1 MADALTFISSQT
13 VSSPVT
19 SVTFSSIPQTYTD
32 LRIFISGRS
41 DHGAHYGG
49 GTLRFNG
56 DTGNNYSFKRIYGDT
71 TTVGSSAGS
80 SVSSIT
86 DWDVNGGT
94 TTANTFG
101 SVQIYI
107 PNYTSNKFKSCSIDY
122 SVENNASAGING
134 LDAGLWSDT
143 SAITSITLYPFIYSA
158 FYFQANT
165 TFYLYG
171 ISNA

>member
-1 MADALTFISSQT
+1 MATFNLISSVT
-13 VSSPVT
+13 VGSPT
-19 SVTFSSIPQTYTD
+19 TTITFSSIPQTYTD
-32 LRIFISGRS
+32 LQLVISGRS
-41 DHGAHYGG
+41 DHAAHYGG

-56 DTGNNYSFKRIYGDT
+56 DTGSNYSFKRIYGDT
-71 TTVGSSAGS
+71 TTVGTSAGS

-101 SVQIYI
+101 NAQIYI
-107 PNYTSNKFKSCSIDY
+107 PNYTSNNFKSCSIDY

-134 LDAGLWSDT
+134 TGAGLWSNT
-143 SAITSITLYPFIYSA
+143 SAITSISLLSFTFSTY
-158 FYFQANT
+158 YFQQYT
-165 TFYLYG
+165 TAYLYG